1 MELKTLKIKN
11 FKGVKDK
18 LVQFGKTTHITGR
31 NASGK
36 TTIQDA
42 YTWLLFD
49 RDSQNSTTAEF
60 RPLNENG
67 EFENLDP
74 VTVTAEITHNGK
86 THTLTKELKTRIKDD
101 KITNTCK
108 YYVDDLELTKGKYK
122 DFINEI
128 ADELTFK
135 LLSNPF
141 YFATLSTDDKRKL
154 LMQLLQDPTD
164 ELKAELPDLADL
176 IEENRNADT
185 TDKIKSYTT
194 SINKGK
200 KEIDS
205 IKSKLEEYRNSTY
218 DEKEDED
225 VNYQLD
231 QHQKELRTRLDN
243 EVAEITK
250 LENKIKELENTDDT
264 AVLIAERKTQL
275 NELHQEKTM
284 LENQLKQLTEIAD
297 ELRENWAKLDHKKT
311 DLVNN
316 AYCPTCKQE
325 LPKDQVQAHIDE
337 IDKELKAIIDKGKKY
352 SSEADKYKD
361 NLKDTLSQI
370 DLLNEDLRKL
380 EQALVEAK
388 TSPIQAEITKLR
400 VQISEIL
407 QNTYNNDIEDKIK
420 ELREKAS
427 QIALNK
433 MNVDR
438 KKELEEQLHYEQDR
452 LNTLERNQYNLIQIE
467 ELRNKKLEDEL
478 NNLSDKTKFKLFEK
492 TNSGET
498 KPTCKIMVNTNNSLV
513 DYDNANMGG
522 KINAGLD
529 VIKMLS
535 TNNEPLPIWI
545 DNTESIELKLDTQA
559 QIIMLEVKKGQ
570 ELKIETEDR

>member
-18 LVQFGKTTHITGR
+18 LIQFGKTTHITGR

-231 QHQKELRTRLDN
+231 QHQKELRARLDN

-250 LENKIKELENTDDT
+250 LENKIKELESTDDT
-264 AVLIAERKTQL
+264 AVLIAEKKTQL
-275 NELHQEKTM
+275 NELTQSKMM
-284 LENQLKQLTEIAD
+284 LENQLDQLTDIAD
-297 ELRENWAKLDHKKT
+297 ELRENWASLDHKKQ

-325 LPKDQVQAHIDE
+325 LPKDQVQKHIYE

-380 EQALVEAK
+380 EKALVEAK

-400 VQISEIL
+400 IQISEI
-407 QNTYNNDIEDKIK
+407 QNTDHTDIEDKIK

-433 MNVDR
+433 MNIDR
-438 KKELEEQLHYEQDR
+438 KKELEKQLHYEQDR
-452 LNTLERNQYNLIQIE
+452 LNTLERTQYNLIQIE

>member
-11 FKGVKDK
+11 FKGIKDK
-18 LVQFGKTTHITGR
+18 LVQFGKTTRITGR

-74 VTVTAEITHNGK
+74 VTVTAEITHK
-86 THTLTKELKTRIKDD
+86 DKIHTLTKELKTRIKDD

-205 IKSKLEEYRNSTY
+205 IKSKLEEYRNSSY

-284 LENQLKQLTEIAD
+284 FENQLKQFTEIAD
-297 ELRENWAKLDHKKT
+297 GLRENWARLDHKKT
-311 DLVNN
+311 ELVNN

-325 LPKDQVQAHIDE
+325 LPKDQIQAHIDK
-337 IDKELKAIIDKGKKY
+337 IDKELKAIIDMGKKY

-380 EQALVEAK
+380 EQAFVEAK

-400 VQISEIL
+400 IQISEI
-407 QNTYNNDIEDKIK
+407 QNTDHADIEDKIK

-427 QIALNK
+427 HIALNK
-433 MNVDR
+433 MNIDR

-452 LNTLERNQYNLIQIE
+452 LNTLERNQYNLIQVE
-467 ELRNKKLEDEL
+467 ELKNKKLEDEL

>member
-18 LVQFGKTTHITGR
+18 LIQFGKITHITGR

-205 IKSKLEEYRNSTY
+205 IKSKLEEYRNSSY

-231 QHQKELRTRLDN
+231 QHQKELRIRLDN

-264 AVLIAERKTQL
+264 AVLIAEKKSQL
-275 NELHQEKTM
+275 AELSQSKMM
-284 LENQLKQLTEIAD
+284 LENQLDQLTEIAD

-325 LPKDQVQAHIDE
+325 LPKDQVQEHIYE

-352 SSEADKYKD
+352 SSKADKYKD

-400 VQISEIL
+400 IQISEIL

-420 ELREKAS
+420 ELRERAS

-433 MNVDR
+433 MNIDR
-438 KKELEEQLHYEQDR
+438 KKELEEQLLYEQYR
-452 LNTLERNQYNLIQIE
+452 LNTLERNQYDLIQIE

-535 TNNEPLPIWI
+535 KNNEPLPIWI

-570 ELKIETEDR
+570 ELKIETEDK